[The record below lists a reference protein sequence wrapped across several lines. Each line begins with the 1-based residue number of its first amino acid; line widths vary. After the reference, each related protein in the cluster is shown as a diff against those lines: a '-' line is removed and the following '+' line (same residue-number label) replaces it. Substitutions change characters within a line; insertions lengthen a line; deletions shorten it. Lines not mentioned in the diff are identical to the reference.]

1 MRLRLFDCGK
11 TRSPA
16 TNHFWQ
22 MSEAES
28 RVSTLL
34 TGQQSYTHTLIHHYS
49 VTPFLPRTRLSQN
62 LFNRVEPA
70 VKCAAWH
77 DEFGS

>member
-16 TNHFWQ
+16 TNYSWQ

-34 TGQQSYTHTLIHHYS
+34 TDQQSSIYTFIHHCS
-49 VTPFLPRTRLSQN
+49 V
-62 LFNRVEPA
+62 
-70 VKCAAWH
+70 
-77 DEFGS
+77 